1 VTYTHVIHII
11 HRTYTHQLKYK
22 LKRQQISIMEQI
34 LSQAQQMTE
43 LIASFC
49 DRFKI
54 SEILEEEFIMDEY
67 DLMETFEPLIDLDEL
82 VNDDLLDAIL
92 DLYQVENE
100 QVLCDETYEFE

>member
-1 VTYTHVIHII
+1 
-11 HRTYTHQLKYK
+11 
-22 LKRQQISIMEQI
+22 MDQI

-49 DRFKI
+49 DQFKI
-54 SEILEEEFIMDEY
+54 SEILEEEFIMDE
-67 DLMETFEPLIDLDEL
+67 DELMETFEPLIDLDEL
-82 VNDDLLDAIL
+82 VNDDLLDDIL